1 MYASEAS
8 YVCYTIRNPSPCEA
22 SGGIFKTTVMLKLL
36 KLRMKLVPRWF
47 FLILGRGVGNEI
59 LDCSHGS
66 AFLPSP
72 YDCHSFYRCFAPNAV
87 PVKMSCGFLMY
98 NPILNHCDWPSNT
111 IRVRE
116 ECGTSNGYFGNN
128 SEAGAETREVE
139 ATTAKPK
146 EVATTPKEPRIIAE
160 PDFVAGAPVV
170 FYVNKNK
177 ENKPPRLSQG

>member
-1 MYASEAS
+1 MQPIFSK
-8 YVCYTIRNPSPCEA
+8 PSVFLNILSLGFLFFHGIC
-22 SGGIFKTTVMLKLL
+22 SGAKMVFLMVFLL
-36 KLRMKLVPRWF
+36 VIIP
-47 FLILGRGVGNEI
+47 GRGVGNEI

-98 NPILNHCDWPSNT
+98 NPVLNHCDWPSNT

-116 ECGTSNGYFGNN
+116 ECGTSNGYFRSQTDEEVGG
-128 SEAGAETREVE
+128 ETTREVE
-139 ATTAKPK
+139 ATTARPK
-146 EVATTPKEPRIIAE
+146 EPLTTPKEPRIIAE

-170 FYVNKNK
+170 FYLNKK
-177 ENKPPRLSQG
+177 TENKVPRLTQG